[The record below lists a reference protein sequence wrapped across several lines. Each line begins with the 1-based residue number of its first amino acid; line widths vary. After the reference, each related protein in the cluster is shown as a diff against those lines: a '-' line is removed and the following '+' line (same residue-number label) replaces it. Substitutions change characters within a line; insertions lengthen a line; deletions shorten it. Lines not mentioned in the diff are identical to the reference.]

1 LELEEEL
8 EDLAFVGVLLIILDE
23 RVDAFLVG
31 TDLEL
36 AEDLLVA
43 VLVAL
48 LFVAIAEPVEL
59 LLVELT

>member
-1 LELEEEL
+1 MELEEEL